1 MLHIETHEVSNS
13 VPPLVGYN
21 AFEVDYLLNALL
33 QSKLPKSACQQL
45 SVYGQHVGGQL
56 IELGRLANFYPPQL
70 HQFDNFGHRVDWV
83 EYQEAYHQ
91 IIQTAVHHGLH
102 SIPWENQHQGYGHKL
117 RAGLMYLHSQA
128 EAGSACPLSMT
139 YAAMPVVSQISSS
152 LKTQIIE
159 KLTTRTYDNEQKPFT
174 QKTGMLIGMSMT
186 EKQGGSDV
194 KGNQTIAVANEN
206 HYEITGHKWFCSA
219 PMSDAFLMTAQTKE
233 GISCFFVPRVRE
245 DGQRNSIYLQRLK
258 NKLGNKSNAS
268 SEIELKK
275 CIGYLVGNPGQG
287 IKTIMDMVVLTRF
300 DCMVGSASIMR
311 SALLQAC
318 HHAKHRQAF
327 GKILINQPLM
337 RTVLADCQL
346 EMTGILHFCFRL
358 ADALDQT
365 ENTNEKHLL
374 RVLTAVG
381 KYWICKTAPLFINEA
396 QECLGGLGYIEDCIL
411 PRLYREAPLNSIWEG
426 CGNIQC
432 LDILR
437 ILQKS
442 PESFEILLNELDS
455 CLGHWPEY
463 DRVLNSLKNSLL
475 QKEILPNQLRI
486 IVQQIFHLFT
496 ASVLSSEYATV
507 AQIYVKTRLKQS
519 NSRFFGENLEVQ
531 DLNPLLKTLTET
543 TSVY

>member
-21 AFEVDYLLNALL
+21 AFEVDYLLNTLL

-45 SVYGQHVGGQL
+45 SEYGEHVGSQL
-56 IELGRLANFYPPQL
+56 IELGRLANVHTPKL
-70 HQFDNFGHRVDWV
+70 HQYDNFGHRIDWV

-91 IIQTAVHHGLH
+91 IMRTAVSYGLH
-102 SIPWENQHQGYGHKL
+102 SIPWENMHQGYGHKL

-139 YAAMPVVSQISSS
+139 YAAMPVVSQISNSV
-152 LKTQIIE
+152 KTQIIQ
-159 KLTTRTYDNEQKPFT
+159 KLTTRSYDSEQKFFT

-194 KGNQTIAVANEN
+194 KANQTTAVANEN

-233 GISCFFVPRVRE
+233 GISCFFVPRVLE
-245 DGQRNSIYLQRLK
+245 DGQRNSIFLQRLK
-258 NKLGNKSNAS
+258 NKLGNASNAS

-275 CIGYLVGNPGQG
+275 CIGYLVGHAGQG

-318 HHAKHRQAF
+318 HHAKHRQTF
-327 GKILINQPLM
+327 GKQLINQPLM
-337 RTVLADCQL
+337 RSVLADCQL
-346 EMTGILHFCFRL
+346 EMSGIIHFCFRL
-358 ADALDQT
+358 ADAIDQKD
-365 ENTNEKHLL
+365 NANEKHLL

-381 KYWICKTAPLFINEA
+381 KYWICKTAPLFINET

-442 PESFEILLNELDS
+442 PDSFEILLSELDA
-455 CLGHWPEY
+455 CLGHWAEY
-463 DRVLNSLKNSLL
+463 DRVLSSLKSSLL
-475 QKEILPNQLRI
+475 KKDIQPNDLRI
-486 IVQQIFHLFT
+486 MVQQIFHLFT
-496 ASVLSSEYATV
+496 ASVLSIEYATV
-507 AQIYVKTRLKQS
+507 APIYVKTRLKQS
-519 NSRFFGENLEVQ
+519 NSRFFGENLEAQ
-531 DLNPLLKTLTET
+531 HLDPLLTTLTQT
-543 TSVY
+543 TLVN